1 MKTLCR
7 RRMGRRGAAVV
18 ETAVM
23 APILLGMM
31 LGMTELGSAFLVRQT
46 VTNAAREGARAASL
60 AGANMSDV
68 QAAVQ
73 RTMSAASLS
82 GYTVQSNIS
91 SLPPGADEV
100 WVSVSIPLNRA
111 TFTGNLFG
119 CGTINIHGKSS
130 MRIEG
135 SSSSGSGQGID
146 P

>member
-1 MKTLCR
+1 MKTLR
-7 RRMGRRGAAVV
+7 RRRTGRRGAAVV

-60 AGANMSDV
+60 PGANIADV
-68 QAAVQ
+68 QSAVQ
-73 RTMSAASLS
+73 RTMSAANLS

-119 CGTINIHGKSS
+119 SGTINIHGKSS